1 MNKLELI
8 VQKSEPWP
16 GLPTKRDIRR
26 WILASLLEDADVT
39 VRLINENEGQE
50 LNHYFRAQDKA
61 TNVLTFAYGETI
73 PLSADIALCIPV
85 IQREEKKQD
94 KTFHNHFA
102 HLCVHATLHF
112 QNFNHEEETEREIM
126 ESMEVD
132 ILEKM
137 GIPNPYE
144 YNVSSNAS

>member
-85 IQREEKKQD
+85 IQREAKNKIKHSIIILHIFVCMRLFTFRTSIMKRKLKEK
-94 KTFHNHFA
+94 
-102 HLCVHATLHF
+102 
-112 QNFNHEEETEREIM
+112 
-126 ESMEVD
+126 
-132 ILEKM
+132 
-137 GIPNPYE
+137 
-144 YNVSSNAS
+144 